1 MELCHGLRRL
11 TGAVNCVV
19 CAKIRSFATDNVA
32 NTRREPLPWIT
43 LSRQVPSFVLLVR
56 RKTFAMDN
64 VAGTENVA
72 FAVDCVVHT
81 DAVSYVACVYN
92 VAKTEAWIA

>member
-1 MELCHGLRRL
+1 
-11 TGAVNCVV
+11 
-19 CAKIRSFATDNVA
+19 
-32 NTRREPLPWIT
+32 
-43 LSRQVPSFVLLVR
+43 
-56 RKTFAMDN
+56 MDN